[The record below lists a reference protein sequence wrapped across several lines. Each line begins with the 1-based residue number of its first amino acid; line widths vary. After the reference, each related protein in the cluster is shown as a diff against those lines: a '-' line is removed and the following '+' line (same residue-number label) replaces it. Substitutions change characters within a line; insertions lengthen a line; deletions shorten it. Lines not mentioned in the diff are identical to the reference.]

1 MNKLSLNELG
11 RLTAAEYEKLD
22 KIPLVI
28 VLDNIRSAMNVG
40 SIFRTADG
48 LAVQEIILS
57 GITAQPP
64 HKEITKTAIG
74 ATRTVAWRHT
84 SDLKASLQEL
94 KTDGYELMAVE
105 QTDKSVKLGDYSCT
119 SGAKLVLVFGNE
131 VDGVSPEALSVMDG
145 ALEIQQYGTK
155 HSFNVAVCAGMVLWE
170 VARQLRG

>member
-1 MNKLSLNELG
+1 MNKLSLTELG
-11 RLTAAEYEKLD
+11 RLTAAEYEQLD

-74 ATRTVAWRHT
+74 ATRTVTWRHT
-84 SDLKASLQEL
+84 TDLTTTLEEF
-94 KTDGYELMAVE
+94 KTDGYELIAVE
-105 QTDKSVKLGDYSCT
+105 QTDKSIQLSDYRCT
-119 SGAKLVLVFGNE
+119 AGAKLVLVFGNE
-131 VDGVSPEALSVMDG
+131 VDGVSHEALSVMDG